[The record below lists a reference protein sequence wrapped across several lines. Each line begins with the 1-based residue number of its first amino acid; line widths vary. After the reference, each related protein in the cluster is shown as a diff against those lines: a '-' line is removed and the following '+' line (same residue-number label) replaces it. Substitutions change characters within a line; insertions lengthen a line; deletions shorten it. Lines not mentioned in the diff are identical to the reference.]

1 MFVPLP
7 VLIAVGLLLL
17 LLAAL
22 VARRGRRDPLTG
34 GQRPAYRATRPA
46 PVVALPAET
55 EAQVRALIAA
65 GRKIDAIKLARDATG
80 MGLKESKDLV
90 ETMERQAP

>member
-7 VLIAVGLLLL
+7 ILIAVGVVFLLLI
-17 LLAAL
+17 AL
-22 VARRGRRDPLTG
+22 VVRPGRRDPLMG
-34 GQRPAYRATRPA
+34 GQRPVHRAAEPA

-65 GRKIDAIKLARDATG
+65 GRKIDAIKLARDATH

-90 ETMERQAP
+90 EAMERQAP